1 MSKEELFSQGNDNTP
16 TPPEMD
22 DKNYLEELVGEGKK
36 FSSAEELAK
45 GKAQSDAFIE
55 QLKREQSELREAL
68 AESKSIEEHL
78 NDLRTAV
85 VTHNKKEENI
95 SAMTVDP
102 NAAAPVVA
110 ETTAQAT
117 PSPDDI
123 RSMVEQEVS
132 RRTSQAQV
140 EQNLDSVISEAK
152 RVHGDNYKQELSQKA
167 MELGSTPDEMF
178 EIAQKNPAL
187 FKSVMGLT
195 GDKAPAT
202 QNAPN
207 RVFESVNTDALR
219 AQNKATGKK
228 GYSDFQDLR
237 KTNPQKYF
245 SAEVQNEMF
254 RLAQEIGPEFL
265 NS

>member
-219 AQNKATGKK
+219 SQNQNTGKK

-237 KTNPQKYF
+237 KTDPQKYF
-245 SAEVQNEMF
+245 SPEVQNEMF